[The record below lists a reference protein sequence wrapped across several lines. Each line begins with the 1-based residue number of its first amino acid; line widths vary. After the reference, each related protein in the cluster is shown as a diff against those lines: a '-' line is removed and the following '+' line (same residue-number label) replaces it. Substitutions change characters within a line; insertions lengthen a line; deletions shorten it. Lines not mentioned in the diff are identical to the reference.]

1 MGDRLKVRD
10 NCCQYN
16 KNGEKTVFKKASLT
30 IFFLLLILISACDED
45 KEATDGGAQRAAGSS
60 ASDTDAASGGDLG
73 DGDHTAGTVYE
84 IQEEGVFISEVLPG
98 VPGNNNQE
106 FVELYNAGGKVVDLE
121 GWSLWYL
128 LGLGQEEQLVYAWDT
143 SAVIPSYGHYL
154 LIRSGKDFGII
165 PDASFEPSLFER
177 KGGLALR
184 DADGNDID
192 KIGWGD
198 AAEGFF
204 SGSPVQPPDDG
215 ASLERLP
222 GGDNGNGVDSGVNAV
237 DFVARAI
244 PEAQNSGSSV
254 TPVLDRQLTIY
265 IEAPDSVEPGKEFIY
280 LVHVQNQT
288 GEEASEVSVTVPI
301 PPGYSVLVLPEG
313 AKEQD
318 ARVEWGIGTMA
329 DGEAIT
335 DNIHLQSPF
344 TYSDALVSGYYA
356 QAEGMSPAFG
366 PLQVVSVAGGSIPIA
381 NARQFVGNLVTVEG
395 VATMYTG
402 GFFAGTTGTKF
413 YMEDESGGIQVF
425 VPGGGGAVNVDIGDL
440 VRVTGE
446 IEPYRDS
453 LELVPGDFRA
463 DIEILETGALE
474 PEPSPIT
481 IADNERNDSVL
492 GMLNVVVG
500 TAAVIE
506 EFTYDYQI
514 ELIDDQ
520 GNTTLVLIEK
530 DTGVTAE
537 PLDAGQQYRFTGISE
552 FYSGARQIKP
562 RLQSDL
568 VQIFPPVLLLEMSAG
583 NSVTPG
589 GILTYTITA
598 YNHTLEKLTDLHI
611 SVQPPSGDV
620 SARAF
625 LDGGFIID
633 DDLVWIVD
641 SLEANGESV
650 QVRYTLNVYQDEGG
664 MIAADSARASAQ
676 PWTGVVKSS
685 PFLTFVGSGVPIW
698 AIQGSGDRSPYV
710 RSEATTVG
718 VVTGV
723 FPELSGFWIQEIESD
738 EEPDTSAGLFV
749 LLEEFE
755 IPVTQG
761 DLVRVKGK
769 VREISS
775 QTTLHALAPE
785 DIEII
790 SSDNELPAPV
800 EYDPPLEMD
809 EALAYKEAL
818 EGMLVTVAEPAVA
831 IGPTTRFGEYV
842 LVRESWGVDSVRR
855 GEEAGHF
862 IFVDDGSEATHENQ
876 STLTNTPVARG
887 DLITGVTGPLAY
899 TFGQHK
905 IEPISTGEISSQERA
920 LPALP
925 PTRAYEFSVATFNV
939 ENLFD
944 LLDPHPTSPPM
955 PTVDEYHLKLDKI
968 AEAIVAMGAPTIIGL
983 QEVENI
989 NVLEDLVEQ
998 EQLAN
1003 FDYVPFLVEGEDP
1016 RGIDV
1021 AYIVRSD
1028 RATVEGANSYPAP
1041 EGLTTRPTLVIT
1053 TTIHLNQGDVT
1064 VYVLNNHLSSL
1075 ASGEEA
1081 TEPRRT
1087 AQAAWNANLVDRIRK
1102 VDPEGNFIVLG
1113 DLNSFVNTPPL
1124 QAIEEAGLRHVYEYL
1139 GSEAEWPYTYVFQGA
1154 TQTLDHILVSEELF
1168 SRLALVDALHIDADF
1183 PIMDPE
1189 DSSARHV
1196 SDHDPLVAIF
1206 SFEGT

>member
-1 MGDRLKVRD
+1 
-10 NCCQYN
+10 
-16 KNGEKTVFKKASLT
+16 VFKKSSL
-30 IFFLLLILISACDED
+30 IIFLLLLLFISACNED
-45 KEATDGGAQRAAGSS
+45 KDEPDGDAQPAVGSS
-60 ASDTDAASGGDLG
+60 TSDTDATGD
-73 DGDHTAGTVYE
+73 DDRTAGAEYE
-84 IQEEGVFISEVLPG
+84 VQEDGVFISEVLPG

-106 FVELYNAGGKVVDLE
+106 FIELYNAGSAVVDLE

-128 LGLGQEEQLVYAWDT
+128 LGSGQQEELVYAWDMP
-143 SAVIPSYGHYL
+143 AAIPAHGHYL

-165 PDASFEPSLFER
+165 PDASFDTSLFER

-184 DADGNDID
+184 DTDSANID

-204 SGSPVQPPDDG
+204 AGSPAQPPNDG

-222 GGDNGNGVDSGVNAV
+222 GGDGGNGVDSGLNAV
-237 DFVARAI
+237 DFVARAT
-244 PEAQNSGSSV
+244 PEAQNSGSPV
-254 TPVLDRQLTIY
+254 TPAPDKQLTIY
-265 IEAPDSVEPGKEFIY
+265 IEAPSTVEPGKEFIY
-280 LVHVQNQT
+280 LVHVENQT
-288 GEEASEVSVTVPI
+288 GEEAQDVFVSIPVPS
-301 PPGYSVLVLPEG
+301 GYNVVDLPEG
-313 AKEQD
+313 ASEKG
-318 ARVEWGIGTMA
+318 ARVEWAIGTMA
-329 DGEAIT
+329 EGEAIT
-335 DNIHLQSPF
+335 GNIHLQSPF

-356 QAEGMSPAFG
+356 QAVGMSPAFG
-366 PLQVVSVAGGSIPIA
+366 PLQFVSVAGGSIPIA
-381 NARQFVGNLVTVEG
+381 NARQLVGNHVTVEG
-395 VATMYTG
+395 AATMFTG
-402 GFFAGTTGTKF
+402 GFFAGSTGTKF
-413 YMEDESGGIQVF
+413 YMEDESGGIQVY
-425 VPGGGGAVNVDIGDL
+425 VPGGAGAVNVGIGDI
-440 VRVTGE
+440 VKVTGE

-453 LELVPGDFRA
+453 LELVPSDFRV
-463 DIEILETGALE
+463 DIEILEAGAVE

-481 IADNERNDSVL
+481 IADNERNDAVL
-492 GMLNVVVG
+492 GMLNVVEG

-537 PLDAGQQYRFTGISE
+537 PLDVGQQYRFTGISE
-552 FYSGARQIKP
+552 FYSGSRQIKP

-568 VQIFPPVLLLEMSAG
+568 VQIFPPVLLLEMRAG
-583 NSVTPG
+583 NSVLPG

-598 YNHTLEKLTDLHI
+598 YNHTPEALTDLHI
-611 SVQPPSGDV
+611 SVIPPADGLAV
-620 SARAF
+620 EEL
-625 LDGGFIID
+625 LDGGFTLD
-633 DDLVWIVD
+633 DDIVWIVD
-641 SLEANGESV
+641 SLEGNGGSV
-650 QVRYTLNVYQDEGG
+650 KVGYTAVVDEDGAE
-664 MIAADSARASAQ
+664 MILADPAYASADQ
-676 PWTGVVKSS
+676 WTDRVESN

-698 AIQGSGDRSPYV
+698 AIQGSADRSPYV

-755 IPVTQG
+755 LPVAQG
-761 DLVRVKGK
+761 DLVRAKGK

-775 QTTLHALAPE
+775 QTTLHTLAPE

-790 SSDNELPAPV
+790 SSDNELPEPV
-800 EYDPPLEMD
+800 EYDPPVDME
-809 EALAYKEAL
+809 EALFYKEAL
-818 EGMLVTVAEPAVA
+818 EGMLVTVSEPAVA
-831 IGPTTRFGEYV
+831 IGPTTRYGEYV
-842 LVRESWGVDSVRR
+842 LVREGWGVDSVRR
-855 GEEAGHF
+855 GGEAGHF

-876 STLTNTPVARG
+876 STLTYTPVARG
-887 DLITGVTGPLAY
+887 DLITGLTGPLAY

-905 IEPISTGEISSQERA
+905 IEPISTGEIASLERA
-920 LPALP
+920 LPSLP
-925 PTRAYEFSVATFNV
+925 PTRANEFSVATFNV

-944 LLDPHPTSPPM
+944 LLDPHPTSPPL
-955 PTVDEYHLKLDKI
+955 PTVGEYHLKLDKI

-989 NVLEDLVEQ
+989 DVLEDLVEQ
-998 EQLAN
+998 EQLTN

-1041 EGLTTRPTLVIT
+1041 EGLMTRHTLVIT
-1053 TTIHLNQGDVT
+1053 TTIHLSQGDVT

-1075 ASGEEA
+1075 SSGEEA

-1087 AQAAWNANLVDRIRK
+1087 AQAAWNTTLIDRIRK
-1102 VDPEGNFIVLG
+1102 VDPDGNFIVLG
-1113 DLNSFVNTPPL
+1113 DLNSFINTPPL
-1124 QAIEEAGLRHVYEYL
+1124 QAIEKAGLRHVYDFL
-1139 GSEAEWPYTYVFQGA
+1139 GSEEEWPYTYVFQGA

-1168 SRLALVDALHIDADF
+1168 ARLALVDALHIDADY
-1183 PIMDPE
+1183 PIMNPE

-1196 SDHDPLVAIF
+1196 SDQDHYPLISIF
-1206 SFEGT
+1206 SFN